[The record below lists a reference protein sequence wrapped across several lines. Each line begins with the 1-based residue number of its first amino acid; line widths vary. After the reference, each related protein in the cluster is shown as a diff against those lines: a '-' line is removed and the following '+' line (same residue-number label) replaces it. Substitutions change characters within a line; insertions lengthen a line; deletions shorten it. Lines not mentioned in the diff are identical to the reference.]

1 LLAPFAISP
10 SNPGQW
16 LKCSH
21 SVINPWAAGHV
32 KQVLVALL
40 MSQLVAGCATTD
52 SDMRSLR
59 AEIGSGQQQVR
70 SEQAKLNSRMTAVET
85 QLQAIKNSR
94 SKNAE
99 HEGLSNRVAAIEAEL
114 KAIEKGSAL
123 AVQMGLISTVHADR
137 NDHGIAGIRSELDR
151 LTDDLRALQLRIAE
165 SDRQLEGGLIH
176 LKDLSRRLR

>member
-1 LLAPFAISP
+1 M
-10 SNPGQW
+10 
-16 LKCSH
+16 
-21 SVINPWAAGHV
+21 

-70 SEQAKLNSRMTAVET
+70 SEQAKMNSRMTAVET
-85 QLQAIKNSR
+85 QLQAIKSTR
-94 SKNAE
+94 SKNTRD
-99 HEGLSNRVAAIEAEL
+99 EGLYDRVAAIEAEL

-137 NDHGIAGIRSELDR
+137 NDHGIAGIRSDLDR
-151 LTDDLRALQLRIAE
+151 LTEDLRALQLRIAE
-165 SDRQLEGGLIH
+165 SDRQLEGGLVH
-176 LKDLSRRLR
+176 LKDLSERLR

>member
-1 LLAPFAISP
+1 
-10 SNPGQW
+10 
-16 LKCSH
+16 
-21 SVINPWAAGHV
+21 V

-70 SEQAKLNSRMTAVET
+70 SEQAKMNSRMTAVET
-85 QLQAIKNSR
+85 QLQAIKSSR
-94 SKNAE
+94 SKNTQA
-99 HEGLSNRVAAIEAEL
+99 EGLSDRVAALEAEL
-114 KAIEKGSAL
+114 RAIEKGSAL

-151 LTDDLRALQLRIAE
+151 LTYDLRALQLRIAE

>member
-1 LLAPFAISP
+1 LLAPFAISL
-10 SNPGQW
+10 SNPGDW
-16 LKCSH
+16 LKSSH

-59 AEIGSGQQQVR
+59 AEIGAGQQQAR
-70 SEQAKLNSRMTAVET
+70 SEQAKLNSRMTAAET
-85 QLQAIKNSR
+85 QLQAIRNR
-94 SKNAE
+94 SSNNAE

-137 NDHGIAGIRSELDR
+137 NDHGIAGIRSDLDR
-151 LTDDLRALQLRIAE
+151 LTEDLRALQLRIAE
-165 SDRQLEGGLIH
+165 SDRQLESGLIQ
-176 LKDLSRRLR
+176 LKDLSGRLR

>member
-1 LLAPFAISP
+1 M
-10 SNPGQW
+10 
-16 LKCSH
+16 
-21 SVINPWAAGHV
+21 

-70 SEQAKLNSRMTAVET
+70 SEQAKMNSRMTAVET
-85 QLQAIKNSR
+85 QLQAIKSTR
-94 SKNAE
+94 SKNTRD
-99 HEGLSNRVAAIEAEL
+99 EGLYDRVAAIEAEL

-151 LTDDLRALQLRIAE
+151 LTEDLRALQLRIAE
-165 SDRQLEGGLIH
+165 SDRQLEGGLVH
-176 LKDLSRRLR
+176 LKDLSERLR

>member
-1 LLAPFAISP
+1 LLAPFAISL

-16 LKCSH
+16 LKSSH
-21 SVINPWAAGHV
+21 VINPWAAGHV

-70 SEQAKLNSRMTAVET
+70 SEQAKMNSRMTAVET
-85 QLQAIKNSR
+85 QLQAIKSTR
-94 SKNAE
+94 SKNTRD
-99 HEGLSNRVAAIEAEL
+99 EGLYDRVAAIEAEL

-151 LTDDLRALQLRIAE
+151 LTEDLRALQLRIAE
-165 SDRQLEGGLIH
+165 SDRQLEGGLVH
-176 LKDLSRRLR
+176 LKDLSERLR

>member
-1 LLAPFAISP
+1 M
-10 SNPGQW
+10 
-16 LKCSH
+16 
-21 SVINPWAAGHV
+21 

-70 SEQAKLNSRMTAVET
+70 SEQAKMNSRMTAVET
-85 QLQAIKNSR
+85 QLQAIKSTR
-94 SKNAE
+94 SKNARD
-99 HEGLSNRVAAIEAEL
+99 EGLYDRVAAIEAEL

-151 LTDDLRALQLRIAE
+151 LTEDLRALQLRIAE
-165 SDRQLEGGLIH
+165 SDRQLEGGLVH
-176 LKDLSRRLR
+176 LKDLSERLR